1 MLITTEH
8 MHRALMVFLEEEIA
22 GKATGIGKFAAFFL
36 LGSLND
42 HPEKTVGLLLDN
54 PLVKMTD
61 VVTPDNMIKAD
72 ELYRVARMAM
82 EKAQSI
88 TLAGITFNAQ
98 DIDHIFNII
107 QRG

>member
-22 GKATGIGKFAAFFL
+22 AKATGVGKFATYFL

-61 VVTPDNMIKAD
+61 VVTPDHMIKAD

>member
-1 MLITTEH
+1 
-8 MHRALMVFLEEEIA
+8 MVFLEEEIA
-22 GKATGIGKFAAFFL
+22 AKATGVGKFAAYFL

-72 ELYRVARMAM
+72 ELYRVARIAM